1 MPCSPYPGPR
11 DAFTGSWKPSPGPYP
26 SATSPF
32 ALVPTEHPASFGPNQ
47 RVWGLHSPLLSSPLQ
62 HSFPSCTRMAP
73 ESFCAC
79 SPHPHDGSQTRS
91 FSSVYVFFGISMKK
105 SLMNKIPFET
115 DLPRCR
121 DMSIGISH
129 RKPDGTSFFSSSR
142 LVPVLRNTEMRQL
155 QLDTRPFFVILMLTA
170 RLHVTRSHLLT
181 PKTHPCG

>member
-1 MPCSPYPGPR
+1 MPCSPYPGPG
-11 DAFTGSWKPSPGPYP
+11 DASTGSWKPSPGPYP

-32 ALVPTEHPASFGPNQ
+32 ALVPTEHPASFGPKQ
-47 RVWGLHSPLLSSPLQ
+47 WVWGLHSPLLSSPLQ
-62 HSFPSCTRMAP
+62 HSFSSCTRMAP
-73 ESFCAC
+73 ESSCAC
-79 SPHPHDGSQTRS
+79 SPHPHDGCQTRS

-105 SLMNKIPFET
+105 PLMNKIPFET

-129 RKPDGTSFFSSSR
+129 RKPDGTSFSSSSR

-181 PKTHPCG
+181 PKTHPCC